1 MSFNPG
7 GSGISG
13 ANDVALSN
21 PANSQVLTYNSG
33 IGKWQ
38 NAAAPV
44 TTVASRAG
52 DVVLSKTDV
61 GLANVD
67 NTSDA
72 SKNSATATLTNKTI
86 SGASN
91 TLSGIPESAVTGL
104 TTDLGNRLT
113 VKNSTPELTDSTND
127 FFSHI
132 TIDNDSTPTSGWPDR
147 LAFYYTGVRTGYH
160 NEYGEMR
167 ARPAKS
173 GTVPLRAMAHISGT
187 STVNLF
193 EVSLSSEGSALYFSV
208 SQTGAVL
215 NVPLNSTSTITATNI
230 GAKVTAASTAPSSP
244 AVGDVW
250 IDLSS

>member
-7 GSGISG
+7 GGGISG

-21 PANSQVLTYNSG
+21 PTNTQVLTYNSG

-44 TTVASRAG
+44 TSVATRTG
-52 DVVLSKTDV
+52 DVALTKTDV

-72 SKNSATATLTNKTI
+72 SKPVSTATQTALN
-86 SGASN
+86 GY
-91 TLSGIPESAVTGL
+91 LPL
-104 TTDLGNRLT
+104 
-113 VKNSTPELTDSTND
+113 KNGQPELSVSSTDYLA
-127 FFSHI
+127 HI
-132 TIDNDSTPTSGWPDR
+132 TIDNDSTATSGWPDR
-147 LAFYYTGVRTGYH
+147 FAFYYTGTRTGYH

-167 ARPAKS
+167 ARPAKT